1 VGGGVEGFS
10 SGIILP
16 KNNTEKKKKIEFFLV
31 AWRKSKEWFTDPLW
45 YDLYFF
51 RADEDMGVDFV
62 TEKRVQGFLD
72 DWGAKGS
79 CIGQVFFV
87 DKESSH

>member
-1 VGGGVEGFS
+1 
-10 SGIILP
+10 
-16 KNNTEKKKKIEFFLV
+16 
-31 AWRKSKEWFTDPLW
+31 
-45 YDLYFF
+45 
-51 RADEDMGVDFV
+51 MGVDFV